1 MADKAPLWDAMVDQH
16 GLKPYRFDQIV
27 AWPFGDYVFN
37 CDWDVMT
44 SVTKSRQ
51 HGFQDVVDSAEMFG
65 RLLARFRAERIVP

>member
-1 MADKAPLWDAMVDQH
+1 
-16 GLKPYRFDQIV
+16 
-27 AWPFGDYVFN
+27 
-37 CDWDVMT
+37 MT